1 LRANHFTFAF
11 MPDIARLAR
20 LERARQ
26 VAERR
31 LRLGFPDARQV
42 LKRIAQ
48 AEADARKSEPAPVR
62 PLVVQK
68 AVEIT
73 EVALKRATKALKEP
87 WRWWK

>member
-1 LRANHFTFAF
+1 
-11 MPDIARLAR
+11 
-20 LERARQ
+20 
-26 VAERR
+26 
-31 LRLGFPDARQV
+31 V